1 MRNGHEGGR
10 LQVAVLR
17 DVSVDQVG
25 SEAFNR
31 VVDFVPVHVSGKS
44 AHCEVGP
51 VRILNAARVAVVLN
65 YGQTVFQCFS
75 I

>member
-1 MRNGHEGGR
+1 M
-10 LQVAVLR
+10 AVLR

-31 VVDFVPVHVSGKS
+31 VVDFVPEHVSGKS

-51 VRILNAARVAVVLN
+51 VGILNAVHVTVVLN
-65 YGQTVFQCFS
+65 NGQTVLKCFS
-75 I
+75 V